1 MFVSSK
7 FSQLALDILELAY
20 DTDQKKA
27 ALSLIKKVD
36 EFDNITCMQAATA
49 FNNLEIIAH
58 PCFDNIVVK
67 VWYHKIIPD
76 TNKFYVDI

>member
-1 MFVSSK
+1 MCVFSSQ
-7 FSQLALDILELAY
+7 FSNLALEVLELAY

-67 VWYHKIIPD
+67 VWYHRIIPD
-76 TNKFYVDI
+76 TSKLRVN